1 MLQLECTQQ
10 QRQRHRQQR
19 RQRQRL
25 RLRSDYDDDDDDG
38 PVIPTPAAIIIT
50 RECHHHVRRTSAI
63 VRLVNLLAIIVTTAA
78 AVSSLPVIVAS
89 TLDLYRNAR
98 LGPRV
103 VQTRY
108 GRLQG
113 LVLPLDHYKFLRPI
127 EAFLGVPYATP
138 PTDTNRYVC
147 KL

>member
-1 MLQLECTQQ
+1 MAQL
-10 QRQRHRQQR
+10 
-19 RQRQRL
+19 
-25 RLRSDYDDDDDDG
+25 
-38 PVIPTPAAIIIT
+38 
-50 RECHHHVRRTSAI
+50 
-63 VRLVNLLAIIVTTAA
+63 NLLAIIVAA
-78 AVSSLPVIVAS
+78 STMVLAACVPHVQAS
-89 TLDLYRNAR
+89 TLDLYRNAQ

-138 PTDTNRYVC
+138 PTDTNR
-147 KL
+147 